1 MFKCSRWVV
10 SVLCCDRHTELL
22 FLVRLFL
29 HSSLS
34 KCSRLLQDCSRVPQ
48 PAGPADARGA
58 AHRGEEAAASS
69 LFRADVISSIS

>member
-1 MFKCSRWVV
+1 MGCFFA
-10 SVLCCDRHTELL
+10 LL
-22 FLVRLFL
+22 GFWHWASIYGNVRLFL

-34 KCSRLLQDCSRVPQ
+34 KCSWLLQDCSRVPQ

-58 AHRGEEAAASS
+58 AHRGEEAAPSS